1 MKAEINADIFFFIY
15 FYHVGGVTEFNPILC
30 ADEMKV
36 YYARHTKDMRV
47 VQSDGTVVFYILE
60 KYTLGICKT
69 FEVLNA
75 LLWIWNNIFRIELCN
90 PKTRSSKKKI
100 AILEVPAWLSKIS

>member
-1 MKAEINADIFFFIY
+1 MTD
-15 FYHVGGVTEFNPILC
+15 FNPILC
-30 ADEMKV
+30 VDEMKV

-69 FEVLNA
+69 LK
-75 LLWIWNNIFRIELCN
+75 C
-90 PKTRSSKKKI
+90 KKI
-100 AILEVPAWLSKIS
+100 IKSTVRIVVDLKWFIFDPSPILKLGKVKKDCNI

>member
-1 MKAEINADIFFFIY
+1 LKAEIFTLILFFLFFFLAE
-15 FYHVGGVTEFNPILC
+15 GVTDFNPILY

-69 FEVLNA
+69 FEVLYA
-75 LLWIWNNIFRIELCN
+75 LLWIWNNLFPIELCN
-90 PKTRSSKKKI
+90 PKARPSKKR
-100 AILEVPAWLSKIS
+100 

>member
-1 MKAEINADIFFFIY
+1 MTD
-15 FYHVGGVTEFNPILC
+15 FNPKLC

-69 FEVLNA
+69 LKFLKLIKRTV
-75 LLWIWNNIFRIELCN
+75 RIVVDLDDLFLIHH
-90 PKTRSSKKKI
+90 RS
-100 AILEVPAWLSKIS
+100 

>member
-1 MKAEINADIFFFIY
+1 
-15 FYHVGGVTEFNPILC
+15 VTDFNPILC

-69 FEVLNA
+69 LK
-75 LLWIWNNIFRIELCN
+75 LI
-90 PKTRSSKKKI
+90 KTI
-100 AILEVPAWLSKIS
+100 

>member
-1 MKAEINADIFFFIY
+1 MTD
-15 FYHVGGVTEFNPILC
+15 FNPILC

-69 FEVLNA
+69 LK
-75 LLWIWNNIFRIELCN
+75 LI
-90 PKTRSSKKKI
+90 KTI
-100 AILEVPAWLSKIS
+100 